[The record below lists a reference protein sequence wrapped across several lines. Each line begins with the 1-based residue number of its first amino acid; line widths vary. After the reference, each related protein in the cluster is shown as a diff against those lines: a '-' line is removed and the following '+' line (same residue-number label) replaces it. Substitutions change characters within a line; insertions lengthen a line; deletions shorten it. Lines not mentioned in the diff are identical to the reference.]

1 MRSVESSAKTMEE
14 AVTQGLEKLGVSFA
28 DVKIDILD
36 EGSKGFLG
44 ILGGKPVVVRLTVRE
59 DAAATEDVLSSV
71 ALEDAVKEPEQ
82 KPARKRKPKA
92 DKPED
97 KVEKPAAQEKA
108 DQPKAPKAEKPEAK
122 HEKPA
127 KPAKAEKPPRAEKPV
142 KAEKPAA
149 PAAEAAQPPADKEAP
164 EGRAFT
170 FLTDVTRLMGVEVTI
185 NARRDEEGNVRV
197 DMFGDTL
204 GILIGR
210 RGETLDA
217 LQYLTSLYVNKGS
230 EDYIRVT
237 LDTENY
243 RAKREEALRKLAGSI
258 AKTNCVV
265 IFINQLRMKIGVMYG
280 NPETTTGGNAL
291 KFYASVRLDVRRVE
305 SIKNGSDVI
314 GNRTRVRV
322 VKNKVAP
329 PFREA
334 VFDIMYGE
342 GISRDGEV
350 LDLAVKLDIIQK
362 SGSWFSYNGERMGQG
377 KDNARKYLEAHPEL
391 MEEVERMIKSRGD
404 QIDLAMKEE
413 FADEDNEDEDGE
425 EAFSLNAIDIE
436 GE

>member
-59 DAAATEDVLSSV
+59 DVEGGEDVLSSV

-97 KVEKPAAQEKA
+97 KPEKPAAQEKA
-108 DQPKAPKAEKPEAK
+108 DQPKAHRAEKPAKAPKAE
-122 HEKPA
+122 
-127 KPAKAEKPPRAEKPV
+127 KPAKAEKAP

-149 PAAEAAQPPADKEAP
+149 PVPEAAQPPADAEAP

-243 RAKREEALRKLAGSI
+243 RAKREEALRRLANRM
-258 AKTNCVV
+258 ANRAVKTGRKVVMEPMNPYERRILHSALQQNDAVTTHSEGEEPNRHVV
-265 IFINQLRMKIGVMYG
+265 I
-280 NPETTTGGNAL
+280 TL
-291 KFYASVRLDVRRVE
+291 KQQ
-305 SIKNGSDVI
+305 N
-314 GNRTRVRV
+314 
-322 VKNKVAP
+322 
-329 PFREA
+329 
-334 VFDIMYGE
+334 
-342 GISRDGEV
+342 
-350 LDLAVKLDIIQK
+350 
-362 SGSWFSYNGERMGQG
+362 
-377 KDNARKYLEAHPEL
+377 
-391 MEEVERMIKSRGD
+391 
-404 QIDLAMKEE
+404 
-413 FADEDNEDEDGE
+413 
-425 EAFSLNAIDIE
+425 
-436 GE
+436 

>member
-1 MRSVESSAKTMEE
+1 MRSVESGAKTMEE

-59 DAAATEDVLSSV
+59 DAEGGEDVLSSV
-71 ALEDAVKEPEQ
+71 GLEEAVKEPEQ
-82 KPARKRKPKA
+82 KPARKRAPKA
-92 DKPED
+92 KAEKPAAEA
-97 KVEKPAAQEKA
+97 KPEKPAAQEKA
-108 DQPKAPKAEKPEAK
+108 AQPAKAPKAEKP
-122 HEKPA
+122 A
-127 KPAKAEKPPRAEKPV
+127 KPTKSEKAPAERKQAAP
-142 KAEKPAA
+142 KAEKPASA
-149 PAAEAAQPPADKEAP
+149 PEAAQPPADAEAP

-243 RAKREEALRKLAGSI
+243 RAKREEALRRLANRM
-258 AKTNCVV
+258 ANRAVKTGRKVVMEPMNPYERRILHSALQQNDAVTTHSEGEEPNRHVV
-265 IFINQLRMKIGVMYG
+265 I
-280 NPETTTGGNAL
+280 TL
-291 KFYASVRLDVRRVE
+291 KQQ
-305 SIKNGSDVI
+305 N
-314 GNRTRVRV
+314 
-322 VKNKVAP
+322 
-329 PFREA
+329 
-334 VFDIMYGE
+334 
-342 GISRDGEV
+342 
-350 LDLAVKLDIIQK
+350 
-362 SGSWFSYNGERMGQG
+362 
-377 KDNARKYLEAHPEL
+377 
-391 MEEVERMIKSRGD
+391 
-404 QIDLAMKEE
+404 
-413 FADEDNEDEDGE
+413 
-425 EAFSLNAIDIE
+425 
-436 GE
+436 

>member
-59 DAAATEDVLSSV
+59 DAEGGEDVLSSV
-71 ALEDAVKEPEQ
+71 GLEEAVKEPEQ
-82 KPARKRKPKA
+82 KPARKRAPKA
-92 DKPED
+92 KAEKPAAEA
-97 KVEKPAAQEKA
+97 KPEKPAAQAKA
-108 DQPKAPKAEKPEAK
+108 AQPAKAPKAEKP
-122 HEKPA
+122 A
-127 KPAKAEKPPRAEKPV
+127 KPAKSEKAPAERKQAAP
-142 KAEKPAA
+142 KAEKPASA
-149 PAAEAAQPPADKEAP
+149 PEAAQPPADAEAP

-243 RAKREEALRKLAGSI
+243 RAKREEALRRLANRM
-258 AKTNCVV
+258 ANRAVKTGRKVVMEPMNPYERRILHSALQQNDAVTTHSEGEEPNRHVV
-265 IFINQLRMKIGVMYG
+265 I
-280 NPETTTGGNAL
+280 TL
-291 KFYASVRLDVRRVE
+291 KQQ
-305 SIKNGSDVI
+305 N
-314 GNRTRVRV
+314 
-322 VKNKVAP
+322 
-329 PFREA
+329 
-334 VFDIMYGE
+334 
-342 GISRDGEV
+342 
-350 LDLAVKLDIIQK
+350 
-362 SGSWFSYNGERMGQG
+362 
-377 KDNARKYLEAHPEL
+377 
-391 MEEVERMIKSRGD
+391 
-404 QIDLAMKEE
+404 
-413 FADEDNEDEDGE
+413 
-425 EAFSLNAIDIE
+425 
-436 GE
+436 

>member
-59 DAAATEDVLSSV
+59 DAEGGEDVLSSV
-71 ALEDAVKEPEQ
+71 GLEEAVKEPEQ
-82 KPARKRKPKA
+82 KPARKRAPKA
-92 DKPED
+92 KAEKPAAEA
-97 KVEKPAAQEKA
+97 KPEKPAAQEKA
-108 DQPKAPKAEKPEAK
+108 AQPAKAPKAEKP
-122 HEKPA
+122 A
-127 KPAKAEKPPRAEKPV
+127 KPAKSEKAPAERKQAAP
-142 KAEKPAA
+142 KAEKPASA
-149 PAAEAAQPPADKEAP
+149 PEAAQPPADAEAP

-170 FLTDVTRLMGVEVTI
+170 FLTDVTRLMGVEVII

-243 RAKREEALRKLAGSI
+243 RAKREEALRRLANRM
-258 AKTNCVV
+258 ANRAVKTGRKVVMEPMNPYERRILHSALQQNDAVTTHSEGEEPNRHVV
-265 IFINQLRMKIGVMYG
+265 I
-280 NPETTTGGNAL
+280 TL
-291 KFYASVRLDVRRVE
+291 KQQ
-305 SIKNGSDVI
+305 N
-314 GNRTRVRV
+314 
-322 VKNKVAP
+322 
-329 PFREA
+329 
-334 VFDIMYGE
+334 
-342 GISRDGEV
+342 
-350 LDLAVKLDIIQK
+350 
-362 SGSWFSYNGERMGQG
+362 
-377 KDNARKYLEAHPEL
+377 
-391 MEEVERMIKSRGD
+391 
-404 QIDLAMKEE
+404 
-413 FADEDNEDEDGE
+413 
-425 EAFSLNAIDIE
+425 
-436 GE
+436 

>member
-59 DAAATEDVLSSV
+59 DVEEGEDLLSSV
-71 ALEDAVKEPEQ
+71 ALEDAVK
-82 KPARKRKPKA
+82 PARKRA
-92 DKPED
+92 SRS
-97 KVEKPAAQEKA
+97 
-108 DQPKAPKAEKPEAK
+108 KAEKPAKEAK
-122 HEKPA
+122 PEKAAVQEKAKEANSPKAEKPA
-127 KPAKAEKPPRAEKPV
+127 KPAKDEKPPRAVKPV

-149 PAAEAAQPPADKEAP
+149 PAAEAAQLSADKEAP

-217 LQYLTSLYVNKGS
+217 LQYLTSLYVNKGG

-243 RAKREEALRKLAGSI
+243 RAKREEALRRLANRMANRAI
-258 AKTNCVV
+258 KTGRKVVMEPMNPYERRILHSALQQNDAVTTHSEGEEPNRHVV
-265 IFINQLRMKIGVMYG
+265 I
-280 NPETTTGGNAL
+280 TL
-291 KFYASVRLDVRRVE
+291 KQQ
-305 SIKNGSDVI
+305 N
-314 GNRTRVRV
+314 
-322 VKNKVAP
+322 
-329 PFREA
+329 
-334 VFDIMYGE
+334 
-342 GISRDGEV
+342 
-350 LDLAVKLDIIQK
+350 
-362 SGSWFSYNGERMGQG
+362 
-377 KDNARKYLEAHPEL
+377 
-391 MEEVERMIKSRGD
+391 
-404 QIDLAMKEE
+404 
-413 FADEDNEDEDGE
+413 
-425 EAFSLNAIDIE
+425 
-436 GE
+436 

>member
-59 DAAATEDVLSSV
+59 DVEEGEDLLSSV

-82 KPARKRKPKA
+82 KPARKRASRSKAEKPAKEA
-92 DKPED
+92 KPE
-97 KVEKPAAQEKA
+97 KAAAQEKA
-108 DQPKAPKAEKPEAK
+108 QEANSPKA
-122 HEKPA
+122 EKPA
-127 KPAKAEKPPRAEKPV
+127 KPAKDEKPPRAVKPV

-149 PAAEAAQPPADKEAP
+149 PAAEAAQLSADKEAP

-170 FLTDVTRLMGVEVTI
+170 FLT
-185 NARRDEEGNVRV
+185 DEEGNVRV

-243 RAKREEALRKLAGSI
+243 RAKREEALRRLANRMANRAI
-258 AKTNCVV
+258 KTGRKVVMEPMNPYERRILHSALQQNDAVTTHSEGEEPNRHVV
-265 IFINQLRMKIGVMYG
+265 I
-280 NPETTTGGNAL
+280 TL
-291 KFYASVRLDVRRVE
+291 KQQ
-305 SIKNGSDVI
+305 N
-314 GNRTRVRV
+314 
-322 VKNKVAP
+322 
-329 PFREA
+329 
-334 VFDIMYGE
+334 
-342 GISRDGEV
+342 
-350 LDLAVKLDIIQK
+350 
-362 SGSWFSYNGERMGQG
+362 
-377 KDNARKYLEAHPEL
+377 
-391 MEEVERMIKSRGD
+391 
-404 QIDLAMKEE
+404 
-413 FADEDNEDEDGE
+413 
-425 EAFSLNAIDIE
+425 
-436 GE
+436 

>member
-59 DAAATEDVLSSV
+59 DVEGGEDVLSSV

-97 KVEKPAAQEKA
+97 KPEKPAAQEKA
-108 DQPKAPKAEKPEAK
+108 DQPKAHRAEKPAKAPKAE
-122 HEKPA
+122 
-127 KPAKAEKPPRAEKPV
+127 KPAKAEKAP
-142 KAEKPAA
+142 KAEKPANPA
-149 PAAEAAQPPADKEAP
+149 PEAVQPPADAEAP

-243 RAKREEALRKLAGSI
+243 RAKREEALRRLANRM
-258 AKTNCVV
+258 ANRAVKTGRKVVMEPMNPYERRILHSALQQNDAVTTHSEGEEPNRHVV
-265 IFINQLRMKIGVMYG
+265 I
-280 NPETTTGGNAL
+280 TL
-291 KFYASVRLDVRRVE
+291 KQQ
-305 SIKNGSDVI
+305 N
-314 GNRTRVRV
+314 
-322 VKNKVAP
+322 
-329 PFREA
+329 
-334 VFDIMYGE
+334 
-342 GISRDGEV
+342 
-350 LDLAVKLDIIQK
+350 
-362 SGSWFSYNGERMGQG
+362 
-377 KDNARKYLEAHPEL
+377 
-391 MEEVERMIKSRGD
+391 
-404 QIDLAMKEE
+404 
-413 FADEDNEDEDGE
+413 
-425 EAFSLNAIDIE
+425 
-436 GE
+436 